1 MSNGMVSLTLVV
13 WIELYATSVGA
24 VDASKAAIPDAA
36 RQQKARA
43 EVQNIYKDDLAQA
56 KKAQE
61 KLLVARRLLQIGL
74 DEQRD
79 GAARWAL
86 LTLAREGAADAGD
99 VEAAFAAAEALDRS
113 YAAVDLIKLKVEAA
127 TVALR
132 VLRTPDDRRR
142 FAEHVLTAVGAA
154 VAADRYDL
162 ARQLCEL
169 ALTAARSADD
179 AALVRRV
186 AATVQRVKEIQTAFA
201 DVQNAEVVLARDPAD
216 AHANGRIGRFRC
228 LLKGDWDTGL
238 PMLKRGAEAGLRAL
252 AEQDLGKPATPEA
265 RVALADGWWAAAEKL
280 SGAAKANAVQRAAG
294 WYQLAMPA
302 LEKGL
307 TREKVERRLKEL
319 VAAATALQS
328 GVIETTKAGHDG
340 LKFTWKDLP
349 KYAKLRLI
357 PAWEKARPRTTL
369 ANQAVSDALV
379 LTRANSPY
387 LVTGFLLVEANATLT
402 AEPGVV
408 VLFAP
413 GAQLTNKG
421 TLNLSSEGDWIV
433 LAAAD
438 RTRRWKGVASRGV
451 VAARRCLLVGADA
464 GIAIEECGK
473 GLTANECV
481 FAGNGRGAQIGNH
494 SSATFEDCFFFRN
507 DGGGVVSDMD
517 GFAELARCLLVANA
531 KGFAAT
537 YNGGCRASQSTFY
550 GNEVG
555 IEAARYECKRAEVR
569 ECNVVGNTRAQA
581 TSSGSLLNA
590 RGNFWGVDLTRQLAA
605 GPQPAAI
612 HAKVE
617 AFDWLAG
624 PVEEAF
630 PALPGCEYLAIP

>member
-1 MSNGMVSLTLVV
+1 MRNRIVGLTLVV
-13 WIELYATSVGA
+13 LIELFSTSVSA
-24 VDASKAAIPDAA
+24 IDVSKAPIPDAA
-36 RQQKARA
+36 GQQKARA
-43 EVQNIYKDDLAQA
+43 EVQNIYKDDLAHA
-56 KKAQE
+56 KKAEE
-61 KLLVARRLLQIGL
+61 KIVVARRLLQTGL
-74 DEQRD
+74 DELRD

-99 VEAAFAAAEALDRS
+99 IETAFAAAEALDNS
-113 YAAVDLIKLKVEAA
+113 YAAIDLIKLKVDTAS
-127 TVALR
+127 VALKAI
-132 VLRTPDDRRR
+132 RTPEDRRR
-142 FAEHVLTAVGAA
+142 FAEHILTAVGPAL
-154 VAADRYDL
+154 AADRYDL
-162 ARQLCEL
+162 ARQMCDQ

-186 AATVQRVKEIQTAFA
+186 GATMQRVKEIQAAFA
-201 DVQNAEVVLARDPAD
+201 DVQNAQVVLARDPAD
-216 AHANGRIGRFRC
+216 ADANGRVGRFRC
-228 LLKGDWDTGL
+228 LLKGEWDTGL
-238 PMLKRGAEAGLRAL
+238 PKLKLGAEAGLRAL
-252 AEQDLGKPATPEA
+252 AEQDLANPATPKA

-280 SGAAKANAVQRAAG
+280 SGAAKANAVQRAAT
-294 WYQLAMPA
+294 WYQLAAPA
-302 LEKGL
+302 LDKGL
-307 TREKVERRLKEL
+307 TKEKVERRLKE
-319 VAAATALQS
+319 AAAIATAIQS
-328 GVIETTKAGHDG
+328 GGIETTKASHDG
-340 LKFTWKDLP
+340 LEFTWKDLP
-349 KYAKLRLI
+349 KYAKLRLV
-357 PAWEKARPRTTL
+357 PSWEKARPRTTL
-369 ANQAVSDALV
+369 ANQTVSDALV

-387 LVTGFLLVEANATLT
+387 VVTGFLLVEANATLT

-421 TLNLSSEGDWIV
+421 TLNLSSNADWIV

-438 RTRRWKGVASRGV
+438 RTRRWKGVASRGAI
-451 VAARRCLLVGADA
+451 AARRCLLVGADA

-481 FAGNGRGAQIGNH
+481 FAGNGWGVRIGNH
-494 SSATFEDCFFFRN
+494 SSASFETCLFVRN

-555 IEAARYECKRAEVR
+555 IEAARYENKRAEVHA
-569 ECNVVGNTRAQA
+569 CNIVGNSKAQA

-590 RGNFWGVDLTRQLAA
+590 RGNFWGLDLTKQLAA
-605 GPQPAAI
+605 GQQPAAI

-624 PVEEAF
+624 QVEDAF
-630 PALPGCEYLAIP
+630 PALPRCEYLAIP